1 MYTLTAPGAAK
12 VTATEGGSVY
22 TLATLGP
29 QGGQVV
35 FQAINDKVEIE
46 GEGGIIQPFSGR
58 AVALGRTNISLQDLV
73 QESLAN
79 SASGYAVGAYTFAGV
94 MEWEWRAALT
104 SLSYG
109 YKTFFESAIVRFFP
123 EGGLPNLGR
132 AQFMLAGSLGLSHF
146 KAEMPNLS
154 YMDYMFYDTS
164 LSIFECSALP
174 NLWSAEGA
182 FNGTKLPAAE
192 IVKILDMLPNHLS
205 QETWTLPIDPETG
218 EKILLDESSEEYAN
232 RLAYAKSIR
241 HCIDFEN
248 CLGVPDVPDE
258 AWAAAEAKGWTIN
271 RSSSTRFNNALNLFN
286 SESTPSVD
294 LNEPIIMG

>member
-1 MYTLTAPGAAK
+1 MKTGKTFAQQLYTLTASGAVS
-12 VTATEGGSVY
+12 VTAEENGKIY
-22 TLATLGP
+22 PLATLGP
-29 QGGQVV
+29 QGGQIV
-35 FQAINDKVEIE
+35 FRAINSMVCIKGDGAESA
-46 GEGGIIQPFSGR
+46 IIHPFSGR

-94 MEWEWRAALT
+94 MEYEWRAALT

-109 YKTFFESAIVRFFP
+109 YKTFFESAIIRFYP

-146 KAEMPNLS
+146 RAEMPNLA
-154 YMDYMFYDTS
+154 YMDYMFADTA
-164 LSIFECSALP
+164 LRIFECSALP

-182 FNGTKLPAAE
+182 FNDTMLPASE
-192 IVKILDMLPNHLS
+192 IVKILDMLPNHWS

-232 RLAYAKSIR
+232 RLAYAKSMR
-241 HCIDFEN
+241 HFIDFEN
-248 CLGVPDVPDE
+248 CLGVPDVPAD
-258 AWAAAEAKGWTIN
+258 AWAAAEAKGWTIR
-271 RSSSTRFNNALNLFN
+271 RSESTRFN
-286 SESTPSVD
+286 SV
-294 LNEPIIMG
+294 LQLL

>member
-46 GEGGIIQPFSGR
+46 GEGSIIQPFSGR
-58 AVALGRTNISLQDLV
+58 AVALGRTTISLQDLV
-73 QESLAN
+73 QENLAN

-94 MEWEWRAALT
+94 TDFEWRAALT

-109 YKTFFESAIVRFFP
+109 YKTFYESAIIRFYP

-132 AQFMLAGSLGLSHF
+132 AAYMFADACGLSHF
-146 KAEMPNLS
+146 RAEMPNLS
-154 YMDYMFYDTS
+154 CMDYMFIGTT
-164 LSIFECSALP
+164 LRIFECSALP
-174 NLWSAEGA
+174 NLWSAKGA
-182 FNGTKLPAAE
+182 FNGTMLPASE
-192 IVKILDMLPNHLS
+192 IVKILDMLPNHWS
-205 QETWTLPIDPETG
+205 QETWALPIDPETG

-232 RLAYAKSIR
+232 RLAYAKSMR
-241 HCIDFEN
+241 HFIDFEN

-258 AWAAAEAKGWTIN
+258 AWAAAEEKGWTIR
-271 RSSSTRFNNALNLFN
+271 RSESTRFN
-286 SESTPSVD
+286 SVFATS
-294 LNEPIIMG
+294 

>member
-1 MYTLTAPGAAK
+1 MDTGSTTAQHMYTLTAPGAAK

-58 AVALGRTNISLQDLV
+58 AVALGRTNISLHDLV

-79 SASGYAVGAYTFAGV
+79 NSSGYAVGAYTFAGV

-109 YKTFFESAIVRFFP
+109 YKTFFESGIIRFCP

-132 AQFMLAGSLGLSHF
+132 AQFMLAGSLGLSLF
-146 KAEMPNLS
+146 RAEMPQLS
-154 YMDYMFYDTS
+154 YMDYMFYDTT
-164 LSIFECSALP
+164 LRIFECSALP

-182 FNGTKLPAAE
+182 FNGTMLPASE
-192 IVKILDMLPNHLS
+192 IVKILEMLPNHLS
-205 QETWTLPIDPETG
+205 QETWCLPLDPETG
-218 EKILLDESSEEYAN
+218 EKILLDESSEEYAIY
-232 RLAYAKSIR
+232 LAHAKAISHR
-241 HCIDFEN
+241 IDFEN
-248 CLGVPDVPDE
+248 CLGVPDVPAE
-258 AWAAAEAKGWTIN
+258 AWAAAEAKGWTIY
-271 RSSSTRFNNALNLFN
+271 RSASTRFK
-286 SESTPSVD
+286 
-294 LNEPIIMG
+294 